1 MRGPSDSIS
10 VPPVG
15 GAFRLDRRLLYR
27 SLVLR
32 GGLLPPHIFLLGL
45 LQISPPGV
53 AVSHGLE
60 EKREE
65 WLRRCRRA
73 LALHHSVWFLLRKW
87 PFNPSQPPPSSRS
100 TPRHNSI
107 RADPW
112 QWSDTCILINCLSL
126 EALTTAQLT
135 GMWCYKQGNFTFLG
149 WELLCFHSSCCHG
162 EAGGSGT
169 QFSIFLWK
177 AQLNS
182 CWLLFR
188 VLQ

>member
-15 GAFRLDRRLLYR
+15 GAFHLDRRLLNR

-45 LQISPPGV
+45 LQISPLGV
-53 AVSHGLE
+53 AASHGLE

-73 LALHHSVWFLLRKW
+73 LALHHSIWFLLRKW

-162 EAGGSGT
+162 GSGT